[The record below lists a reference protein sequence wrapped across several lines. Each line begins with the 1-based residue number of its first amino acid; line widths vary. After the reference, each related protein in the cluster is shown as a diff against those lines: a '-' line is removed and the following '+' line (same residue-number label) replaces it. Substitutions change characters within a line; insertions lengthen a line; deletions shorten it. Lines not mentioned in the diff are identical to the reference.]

1 MLIYEVIV
9 RLVEIKLYAPSGD
22 ILESVNQILINIK
35 KRMKTRNEYFFLYKH
50 LSDILSYKIN

>member
-50 LSDILSYKIN
+50 LSDILNYKTN